1 MLLLIHEILAELG
14 CGNYVVALDV
24 SRQYFQ
30 VYTKN
35 PNAQCVL
42 YRKTQQDP
50 ILVYKHRGLIMRTIF
65 SSNQA
70 GSCTIESGAIFD
82 KMVKQA
88 RQQKLDM
95 SMVYPP
101 LEKAMYRVTPLR
113 K

>member
-1 MLLLIHEILAELG
+1 MLRPIHEKVAELR
-14 CGNYVVALDV
+14 CGRYIVALDI

-42 YRKTQQDP
+42 YRKNQHDP
-50 ILVYKHRGLIMRTIF
+50 IMVYKNRGLIMGAIF

-82 KMVKQA
+82 KRFKQA
-88 RQQKLDM
+88 RNQKFDM
-95 SMVYPP
+95 STVY
-101 LEKAMYRVTPLR
+101 LH
-113 K
+113 